1 MANIRATELDTLF
14 EKTMTMEMYLLEQSS
29 DVFKLYQDKLRDEV
43 LHGGHI
49 GLAEY
54 LIQLEVMDDIN
65 RKDWERRLWSEV
77 QELRLIQDDV
87 KALQIHLDEKECEI
101 IIPDFIMDP

>member
-29 DVFKLYQDKLRDEV
+29 DVFKLYQDKLRNEV

-49 GLAEY
+49 GLGR
-54 LIQLEVMDDIN
+54 V
-65 RKDWERRLWSEV
+65 
-77 QELRLIQDDV
+77 
-87 KALQIHLDEKECEI
+87 LD
-101 IIPDFIMDP
+101 PT